1 MITIAVKFNTGLF
14 RFFENVQPDTASYR
28 DGVLTIVTG
37 NKAVRMPLINIMYF
51 ETTESPDGATVDGEG
66 KVKE

>member
-1 MITIAVKFNTGLF
+1 MLTIMVKFNTGLF
-14 RFFENVQPDTASYR
+14 RVFEHVKPEGANYR
-28 DGVLTIVTG
+28 DDVLTIVVG
-37 NKAVRMPLINIMYF
+37 DKVVRMPLVNIMYF